1 MMGIFTYLKIGIL
14 VAALALGASGAWYVQ
29 GVRLDKQKQANELL
43 TRQLAGYKKAVQ
55 ILKAD
60 AKKDAET
67 QYEKDKIDTLAP
79 DQFAD
84 YFEQLR
90 QRARGGTGED
100 PDTSEAD
107 D

>member
-1 MMGIFTYLKIGIL
+1 MGILTYIKVGVL
-14 VAALALGASGAWYVQ
+14 VAAMAIGAGGAWTVQ
-29 GVRLDKQKQANELL
+29 GWRLDSVRAKNDLL
-43 TRQLAGYKKAVQ
+43 IRQLNGYKKAVE

-67 QYEKDKIDTLAP
+67 QYEKDKIDALAP

-90 QRARGGTGED
+90 RRAGSGD
-100 PDTSEAD
+100 SAD
-107 D
+107 SKPKKAGD

>member
-1 MMGIFTYLKIGIL
+1 MGIFTWFKIAAL
-14 VAALALGASGAWYVQ
+14 VAALATGASGAWWVQ
-29 GVRLDKQKQANELL
+29 GVRLERANARAELL
-43 TRQLAGYKKAVQ
+43 TRQLNGYKKAVE

-67 QYEKDKIDTLAP
+67 QYEKDKIDNLAP

-90 QRARGGTGED
+90 RRARGGAGAD
-100 PDTSEAD
+100 PDPGEAD
-107 D
+107 N

>member
-1 MMGIFTYLKIGIL
+1 MGIFTYLKIGALI
-14 VAALALGASGAWYVQ
+14 VALALGAGGAWYIQ
-29 GVRLDKQKQANELL
+29 GVRLDKANAKADLL
-43 TRQLAGYKKAVQ
+43 TRQLNGYKKAVE

-67 QYEKDKIDTLAP
+67 QYEKDKIETLAP

-90 QRARGGTGED
+90 RRARGGAG
-100 PDTSEAD
+100 AD
-107 D
+107 SQPGQADY

>member
-1 MMGIFTYLKIGIL
+1 MGIFTYIKIGIL
-14 VAALALGASGAWYVQ
+14 IAALALGASGAWYIQ
-29 GVRLDKQKQANELL
+29 GVRLDKAKAQAELL
-43 TRQLAGYKKAVQ
+43 TRQLAGYKRAVE

-67 QYEKDKIDTLAP
+67 QYEKDKIDTMAP

-90 QRARGGTGED
+90 KRARGGTGED
-100 PDTSEAD
+100 TEPTEAD
-107 D
+107 N

>member
-1 MMGIFTYLKIGIL
+1 MGILTYLKIGAL
-14 VAALALGASGAWYVQ
+14 VAALAAGASGAWWVQ
-29 GVRLDKQKQANELL
+29 GVRLNKANAKVELL
-43 TRQLAGYKKAVQ
+43 TRQLNGYKKAVE

-90 QRARGGTGED
+90 KRARRGAGGAPGSGETD
-100 PDTSEAD
+100 N
-107 D
+107 

>member
-1 MMGIFTYLKIGIL
+1 MGIFAYLKIAAL
-14 VAALALGASGAWYVQ
+14 VAALSIGAAGAWWVQ
-29 GVRLDKQKQANELL
+29 GVRLDKQKAANELL
-43 TRQLAGYKKAVQ
+43 TRQLNGYKKAVA

-67 QYEKDKIDTLAP
+67 QYEKDKIETLAP
-79 DQFAD
+79 EQFAD

-90 QRARGGTGED
+90 KRSRAGAGKD
-100 PDTSEAD
+100 SNSDEAD

>member
-1 MMGIFTYLKIGIL
+1 MSVFTYVKIGVLI
-14 VAALALGASGAWYVQ
+14 AALALGASGAWYVQ
-29 GVRLDKQKQANELL
+29 GVRLDKQKAANELL
-43 TRQLAGYKKAVQ
+43 TRQLNGYKKAVA

-90 QRARGGTGED
+90 KRARGGAGED
-100 PDTSEAD
+100 SDTTEAD

>member
-1 MMGIFTYLKIGIL
+1 MGILTWFKIGVL
-14 VAALALGASGAWYVQ
+14 VAALAAGASGAWWVQ
-29 GVRLDKQKQANELL
+29 GTRLERERARVDLL
-43 TRQLAGYKKAVQ
+43 TRQLNGYKKAVE

-90 QRARGGTGED
+90 RRARGGAGANPDTGE
-100 PDTSEAD
+100 TD